1 MSVAEAATDD
11 RSGLTLRLVAVR
23 DFAPLAVIVETGTL
37 NVYALGDTVLP

>member
-23 DFAPLAVIVETGTL
+23 DFAPLADFYI
-37 NVYALGDTVLP
+37 AI